1 MKTKEIEN
9 LYLNVGALNISNQ
22 HYINIFTNYYLIGKS
37 QVKMA
42 DDENRE
48 TKNRIGFSR
57 VVIAHRVSRMGEY
70 PCSTLETPKIEHVFL
85 PATMGCIPAMPSQPA
100 K

>member
-42 DDENRE
+42 YWLMM
-48 TKNRIGFSR
+48 K
-57 VVIAHRVSRMGEY
+57 IARQRTELGSVE
-70 PCSTLETPKIEHVFL
+70 K
-85 PATMGCIPAMPSQPA
+85 
-100 K
+100 